1 MIFESDELKCF
12 TIFPSYIDSFMT
24 ILFQMIESDSEKNI

>member
-1 MIFESDELKCF
+1 MLIYYYFKY
-12 TIFPSYIDSFMT
+12 FPSYIDSFMT